1 MSAARE
7 SETEVTFHQ
16 LLSVLWR
23 RRLVVVA
30 SMVVTVAVAF
40 AYTDLRAPTWSASAD
55 VALQPSSSSNT
66 GSPSVVTPAGLQDP
80 LGVLSSAHV
89 AQSAA
94 KLITG
99 APVSD
104 LQSHVSGTLDSTGG
118 LLTIVGS
125 SSSATEARDIANAF
139 AQAFV
144 LDAQSVFQT
153 AVNNL
158 QVQIS
163 ALTLKISQLEKTNTS
178 TSPAVEA
185 ANAELGDLYGEQ
197 TTLQVDQNSY
207 AVVQQKATVPTSPSG
222 LGKKKITGLALLI
235 GLLAGAGIAF
245 VREQF
250 DVSLKST
257 SGVKELTDAPV
268 LAELPFDR
276 EFSLDNGTLAVLDLP
291 GSALAESVRELRT
304 SLEVILED
312 KPCPVVMITSSSP
325 EDGKTFMV
333 ANLAASWAI
342 SGKRVVVVSGDLRR
356 PRIEQ
361 ALLVDSGSPGV
372 KDLAALDRREDY
384 QVTDQTTSALNG
396 VIGSSM
402 DSSGGREQ
410 TPGGRG
416 SSRWLFPQARSRPLP
431 SQQDVVSAL
440 KPTRVVGLS
449 LLPSGGV
456 ATNSSEVLNSPGMKA
471 VMERLSNFAD
481 VILVDSPPL
490 MAVSDA
496 AILSRHVDGVVVVAV
511 DGQTSSLVL
520 ERALQRLGAARAPV
534 LGIVLNRVRTTSIS
548 AYQGYYVQ
556 KPSEA

>member
-1 MSAARE
+1 M
-7 SETEVTFHQ
+7 
-16 LLSVLWR
+16 
-23 RRLVVVA
+23 
-30 SMVVTVAVAF
+30 
-40 AYTDLRAPTWSASAD
+40 
-55 VALQPSSSSNT
+55 
-66 GSPSVVTPAGLQDP
+66 
-80 LGVLSSAHV
+80 
-89 AQSAA
+89 
-94 KLITG
+94 
-99 APVSD
+99 
-104 LQSHVSGTLDSTGG
+104 
-118 LLTIVGS
+118 
-125 SSSATEARDIANAF
+125 
-139 AQAFV
+139 

-153 AVNNL
+153 PST
-158 QVQIS
+158 IS
-163 ALTLKISQLEKTNTS
+163 SCRSRPSRLKISQLEKTNSS

-197 TTLQVDQNSY
+197 STLQVDENSY
-207 AVVQQKATVPTSPSG
+207 AVVQQKATVPSSQSG
-222 LGKKKITGLALLI
+222 LGKKKVTGLALLI

-396 VIGSSM
+396 VIGSTA
-402 DSSGGREQ
+402 DSSVGREQ
-410 TPGGRG
+410 TAGGRG

-481 VILVDSPPL
+481 VILVDSPP
-490 MAVSDA
+490 SD
-496 AILSRHVDGVVVVAV
+496 G
-511 DGQTSSLVL
+511 
-520 ERALQRLGAARAPV
+520 
-534 LGIVLNRVRTTSIS
+534 RVRRRHSQSSRGWSRGGGRRRTDEQSGPRTCAPASRCRTRPGARHRAQPRPGHGDLRLSGLLRPEALGGMNS
-548 AYQGYYVQ
+548 AGHTA
-556 KPSEA
+556 PRFLLTMGSCCLRNGRHLGPPEDRSRR